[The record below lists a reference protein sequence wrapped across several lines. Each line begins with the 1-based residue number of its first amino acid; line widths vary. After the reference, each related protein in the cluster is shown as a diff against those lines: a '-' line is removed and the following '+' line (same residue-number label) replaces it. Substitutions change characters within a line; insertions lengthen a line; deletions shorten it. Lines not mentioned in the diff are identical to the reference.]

1 MKLDSQ
7 HLRALSAIL
16 RNGSFEAAAAELG
29 VTQSAI
35 SQRLKALEENVG
47 VKLVHREKPCSGTK
61 AGLRI
66 AAHADHMQAM
76 EQSLAVDLGKHV
88 DTHQGRLR
96 IATNADS
103 LATWFLDAVASVPEF
118 LYGIHVDDQDFS
130 DDLLRRG
137 EVSAA
142 VTSNSSA
149 LGGCDVHYL
158 GKLVYVATASPD
170 FAERYFPNGVDA
182 QTMARA
188 PMLRYNEKD
197 DLQFQWLD
205 HHFPGKIRPP
215 FHLIPSSEA
224 YAAASEAG
232 LGWGLNPVALI
243 KESLIKG
250 ELIEICP
257 EAPLE
262 VPLYWQVSR
271 LHQDLLA
278 PLTRRICQ
286 TTIQTLPQ

>member
-1 MKLDSQ
+1 MKLDGQ
-7 HLRALSAIL
+7 HLRALSSIL

-76 EQSLAVDLGKHV
+76 EQALAVDLGKQV
-88 DTHQGRLR
+88 DTQQGRLR

-103 LATWFLDAVASVPEF
+103 LATWFLDALADVPEY

-137 EVSAA
+137 EVAAA
-142 VTSNSSA
+142 VTSNGSA
-149 LGGCDVHYL
+149 LAGCDVHYL
-158 GKLVYVATASPD
+158 GTLTYVATASQD
-170 FAERYFPNGVDA
+170 FVARHFAEGVDVKA
-182 QTMARA
+182 MARA
-188 PMLRYNEKD
+188 PMLRFNEKD
-197 DLQFQWLD
+197 DLLFQWLD
-205 HHFPGKIRPP
+205 HNFAGKIRPP

-224 YAAASEAG
+224 YARATLAG
-232 LGWGLNPVALI
+232 LGWGLNPITMIKDELENGQLI
-243 KESLIKG
+243 NIY
-250 ELIEICP
+250 P
-257 EAPLE
+257 EAPLD

-271 LHQDLLA
+271 LHRELLA

-286 TTIQTLPQ
+286 TTIQSLPQ

>member
-1 MKLDSQ
+1 MKLDGQ

-47 VKLVHREKPCSGTK
+47 VKLVHREKPCSGTE

-76 EQSLAVDLGKHV
+76 EQALAVDLGKQV
-88 DTHQGRLR
+88 DTQQGRLR

-103 LATWFLDAVASVPEF
+103 LSTWFLDAVASVPEY

-137 EVSAA
+137 EVAAA
-142 VTSNSSA
+142 VTSNGAA
-149 LGGCDVHYL
+149 LAGCDVHYL
-158 GKLVYVATASPD
+158 GKQTYVATANQE
-170 FAERYFPNGVDA
+170 FVAKYFSNGLDA
-182 QTMARA
+182 KSIAHA
-188 PMLRYNEKD
+188 PMLRFNEKD
-197 DLQFQWLD
+197 DLLFQWLD
-205 HHFPGKIRPP
+205 RYFPGKIRPP

-224 YAAASEAG
+224 YARATQAG
-232 LGWGLNPVALI
+232 LGWGLNPLALI
-243 KESLIKG
+243 KD
-250 ELIEICP
+250 ELVSGRLVEVYP
-257 EAPLE
+257 EAALD

-271 LHQDLLA
+271 LYKDLLA

-286 TTIQTLPQ
+286 TTIQSLPQ

>member
-1 MKLDSQ
+1 MKLDGQ
-7 HLRALSAIL
+7 HLRALSSIL

-76 EQSLAVDLGKHV
+76 EQALAVDLGKQV
-88 DTHQGRLR
+88 DTQQGRLR

-103 LATWFLDAVASVPEF
+103 LATWFLDALADVPEY

-142 VTSNSSA
+142 VTSNGSA
-149 LGGCDVHYL
+149 LAGCDVHFLGELTYL
-158 GKLVYVATASPD
+158 ATASPD
-170 FAERYFPNGVDA
+170 FISRYFADGVNPE
-182 QTMARA
+182 TMARA
-188 PMLRYNEKD
+188 PMLRFNEKD
-197 DLQFQWLD
+197 DLLFQWLD
-205 HHFPGKIRPP
+205 RHFPGKIRPP

-224 YAAASEAG
+224 YARATQTG
-232 LGWGLNPVALI
+232 LGWGLNPVTMVQDQLA
-243 KESLIKG
+243 SG
-250 ELIEICP
+250 ELVSLRP
-257 EAPLE
+257 DAALD

-271 LHQDLLA
+271 LHRELLA

-286 TTIQTLPQ
+286 TTIQSAPQ

>member
-1 MKLDSQ
+1 MKLDGQ
-7 HLRALSAIL
+7 HLRALSSIL

-76 EQSLAVDLGKHV
+76 EQALAVDLGKQV
-88 DTHQGRLR
+88 DTQQGRLR

-103 LATWFLDAVASVPEF
+103 LATWFLDALAEVSEY

-137 EVSAA
+137 EVAAA
-142 VTSNSSA
+142 VTSNGSA
-149 LGGCDVHYL
+149 LAGCDVHYL
-158 GKLVYVATASPD
+158 GKLTYIATANPD
-170 FAERYFPNGVDA
+170 FVRQYFPEGVSA
-182 QTMARA
+182 RSMARA
-188 PMLRYNEKD
+188 PMLRFNEKD

-205 HHFPGKIRPP
+205 RHFPGKVRPP

-224 YAAASEAG
+224 YAKATLSG
-232 LGWGLNPVALI
+232 LGWGLNPTALVQ
-243 KESLIKG
+243 KELESGQLIN
-250 ELIEICP
+250 LRP
-257 EAPLE
+257 DAPLD

-271 LHQDLLA
+271 LHRELLA

-286 TTIQTLPQ
+286 TTIQSLPQ

>member
-1 MKLDSQ
+1 MKLDGQ

-47 VKLVHREKPCSGTK
+47 VKLVHREKPCSGTP

-76 EQSLAVDLGKHV
+76 EQALAVDLGKQV
-88 DTHQGRLR
+88 DTQQGRLR

-103 LATWFLDAVASVPEF
+103 LATWFLDALAEVPEY

-137 EVSAA
+137 EVAAA
-142 VTSNSSA
+142 VTSNGSPLA
-149 LGGCDVHYL
+149 GCDVHYL
-158 GKLVYVATASPD
+158 GKLSYVATASPEFVATH
-170 FAERYFPNGVDA
+170 FAEGVTA
-182 QTMARA
+182 KTMAHA
-188 PMLRYNEKD
+188 PMLRFNEKD

-205 HHFPGKIRPP
+205 RHFPGKIRPP

-224 YAAASEAG
+224 YARASQTN
-232 LGWGLNPVALI
+232 LGWGLNPTGMI
-243 KESLIKG
+243 QQD
-250 ELIEICP
+250 
-257 EAPLE
+257 LE
-262 VPLYWQVSR
+262 TGKLVNLRPDAQLDVPLYWQVSR
-271 LHQDLLA
+271 LYRDLLA

-286 TTIQTLPQ
+286 TTSQSLPQ